1 MSENNILKLIEKF
14 EETLSNTEKLTD
26 IMMGLEG
33 ALGSLDS
40 SINEVYELTKVD
52 ELTKKS
58 SELVS
63 SLDNIKNTQLNI
75 NKEYEKLL
83 NLKLYKE
90 NLKEDI
96 KELKEYFIRFED
108 NINLKVE
115 NSVEEIR
122 EDINKNHIEIEENQR
137 KLKEEL
143 LLEIKEMLES
153 NNK

>member
-14 EETLSNTEKLTD
+14 EETLNNTEKLTD

-40 SINEVYELTKVD
+40 SINEVYELTKV
-52 ELTKKS
+52 EEITKKS
-58 SELVS
+58 LELVS
-63 SLDNIKNTQLNI
+63 SLDNIKSTQLNI
-75 NKEYEKLL
+75 NREYEKLL

-96 KELKEYFIRFED
+96 KELKEYLISFED
-108 NINLKVE
+108 NMNLKIE

>member
-14 EETLSNTEKLTD
+14 EETLINTEKLTD

-75 NKEYEKLL
+75 NKEYEKLI

-96 KELKEYFIRFED
+96 KDLKEYFIRFED